1 MNANPCCISCLLT
14 KYEKQARPFPDDDTK
29 KEYVHRLLKLLYEEG
44 ATRSAPELSCRMDAI
59 YRAYY
64 PVLVDY
70 APIKHRYN
78 QYMLSKEALVEER
91 IRSDRDP
98 LAACIRYVC
107 AGNYIDFGANNV
119 VDDRLLDQLLDKAA
133 HEIVDPTALSML
145 KQDLANG
152 KTLVYLTDNC
162 GEIVMDKIL
171 IRLIR
176 QMNHNLDVTILVR
189 GMPTHNDA
197 TAEDAAFVGL
207 SDIAPVIGN
216 GTCAPGTP
224 LDGRLI
230 VPEGIRELLGGA
242 DICIAKGQGN
252 FESLHGSG
260 LNIYYMFLCKC
271 TAFMDRFGMEQFAG
285 VMVNESEVVIN

>member
-1 MNANPCCISCLLT
+1 MKNDLIS
-14 KYEKQARPFPDDDTK
+14 K
-29 KEYVHRLLKLLYEEG
+29 KK
-44 ATRSAPELSCRMDAI
+44 
-59 YRAYY
+59 
-64 PVLVDY
+64 
-70 APIKHRYN
+70 
-78 QYMLSKEALVEER
+78 
-91 IRSDRDP
+91 
-98 LAACIRYVC
+98 
-107 AGNYIDFGANNV
+107 
-119 VDDRLLDQLLDKAA
+119 
-133 HEIVDPTALSML
+133 
-145 KQDLANG
+145 
-152 KTLVYLTDNC
+152 LVYITDNC

-176 QMNHNLDVTILVR
+176 QMNPMLDVTILVR

-197 TAEDAAFVGL
+197 TPLDAAFVGL

-260 LNIYYMFLCKC
+260 LNIYYLFLCKC